1 MVGTLSREMS
11 NHEEEELEQP
21 GTLLELQETSNARFT
36 GIETQIAQ
44 LAGLVQRLIPGG
56 SDSARDSPQARVN
69 AGGGLPSHSTVDYK
83 LSLAILNRFTRAELQ
98 EYCDTLRIH
107 YQQTEKRETLIAK
120 IREHQEQEAAEDAS
134 LGSVPSLVPV
144 PQYRQ
149 GQDPDSANH
158 NLGNS
163 MRYEPTRGEPIVI
176 SGESV
181 DCKALLKEITLDSVR
196 VFFKT
201 IEEYEHRYQ
210 RTISVYSYLSV
221 AVVKQLKRENDIPN
235 QYFRTFWTRESICNM
250 ISNSLRR
257 LGISTYIAA
266 EYALS
271 KIDYPKGRYSS
282 IKAQPMEDNKVAIDE
297 LNAVSIYLQD
307 ISDYDDFIQ
316 NFLGDEFKWPNDRD
330 PTGVRVNR
338 LNDVVERQIKI
349 HTHYLYSLL
358 GDIFYIHRK
367 ADIKTLLEGIRAIVK
382 KQLKR
387 VSEAMITLE
396 QMTCKV
402 KTRDTYSSFKKEGFH
417 RPAYGNTKPITLSN
431 LQILP
436 DHSDDEEHIYGS
448 ARFTGG
454 ALAPQDPMNGEEVKM
469 DAVEREGEDG
479 KVSTEE
485 LVDEKGEQL
494 YLLTTNKIRM
504 CYAKFFTGKCENTSC
519 KYDHNTKTMEDQ
531 YKLVMAAKS
540 NWK

>member
-1 MVGTLSREMS
+1 MVGTWIYKMS
-11 NHEEEELEQP
+11 NLELDEVEEP
-21 GTLLELQETSNARFT
+21 GTLSEFRESSNARFS
-36 GIETQIAQ
+36 GIEDQISQ
-44 LAGLVQRLIPGG
+44 LAGLVQRMIPGG
-56 SDSARDSPQARVN
+56 SDSARGIPQERVA
-69 AGGGLPSHSTVDYK
+69 AGGGLPSHSTTDFR
-83 LSLAILNRFTRAELQ
+83 LSRAILNRLTRSELQ
-98 EYCDTLRIH
+98 EYCNTLRIM
-107 YQQTEKRETLIAK
+107 YLQSETRDALIAK
-120 IREHQEQEAAEDAS
+120 IHQRQELEAAEDAS
-134 LGSVPSLVPV
+134 QGSVPSLVPD
-144 PQYRQ
+144 PQFRQ
-149 GQDPDSANH
+149 GQEPDPENH

-163 MRYEPTRGEPIVI
+163 MRYEPRRGEPIVI
-176 SGESV
+176 SGETI
-181 DCKALLKEITLDSVR
+181 DCKALLKEISLNSVR

-221 AVVKQLKRENDIPN
+221 AVVKQLKRENDLPA
-235 QYFRTFWTRESICNM
+235 QYYSTFWTRESICNM

-266 EYALS
+266 EYALT
-271 KIDYPKGRYSS
+271 KIDYPKSRQPLV
-282 IKAQPMEDNKVAIDE
+282 KAQPMEENKVAIDE

-307 ISDYDDFIQ
+307 ISDYDDFIL
-316 NFLGDEFKWPNDRD
+316 NFLGDQFKWPNDRD

-367 ADIKTLLEGIRAIVK
+367 ADIKTLLEGIRSVVK

-387 VSEAMITLE
+387 VSDAAITLE

-402 KTRDTYSSFKKEGFH
+402 KTRDSYSSFQKNSFH
-417 RPAYGNTKPITLSN
+417 KPAYGNTKPITLSN
-431 LQILP
+431 LQIVP
-436 DHSDDEEHIYGS
+436 DHSDDEDQTYGG
-448 ARFTGG
+448 ARFE
-454 ALAPQDPMNGEEVKM
+454 PDDPVIGEEI
-469 DAVEREGEDG
+469 DAVEQLGEEG

-519 KYDHNTKTMEDQ
+519 KYDHNMKTMEDQ
-531 YKLVMAAKS
+531 YKLVVAAKS
-540 NWK
+540 NWNK